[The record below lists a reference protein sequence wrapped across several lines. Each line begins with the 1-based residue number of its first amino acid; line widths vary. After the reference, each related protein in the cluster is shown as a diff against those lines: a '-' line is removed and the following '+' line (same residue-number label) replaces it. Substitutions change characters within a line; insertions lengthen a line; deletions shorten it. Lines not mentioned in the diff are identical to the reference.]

1 MEAEEENCEVI
12 VRDILWDMGI
22 IRDIA
27 GFHAVH
33 RVGPIRPGP
42 DGKQSRIQIIMKF
55 ISRKDRNEVWHRK
68 ENISKSKKYPGAFF
82 VQDYPR
88 EVAAER
94 VDRRKIA
101 KKAGGELVYFVTG

>member
-1 MEAEEENCEVI
+1 MEAEEENYEVI
-12 VRDILWDMGI
+12 VRYILWDMGI
-22 IRDIA
+22 IREVS

-42 DGKQSRIQIIMKF
+42 DGKQSRRQIIMRF

-82 VQDYPR
+82 VQDYLR

-94 VDRRKIA
+94 ADLKNI
-101 KKAGGELVYFVTG
+101 